1 MQQLARKRIVPD
13 AARHGACRRM
23 NLLDENIIASQEIA
37 GLPNALCESSRC
49 V

>member
-23 NLLDENIIASQEIA
+23 NLLDENIIASQRELLRSLKNLEA
-37 GLPNALCESSRC
+37 GD
-49 V
+49 